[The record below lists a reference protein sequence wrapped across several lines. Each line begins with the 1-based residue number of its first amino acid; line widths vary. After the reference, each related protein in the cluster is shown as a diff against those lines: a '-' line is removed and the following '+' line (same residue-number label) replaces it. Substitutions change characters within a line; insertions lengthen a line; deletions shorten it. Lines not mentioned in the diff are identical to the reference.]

1 MLPNTFLLTINRAI
15 HVSAE
20 IILGAIIIE
29 VDLPK
34 TTYCA
39 YNTSEDNFL
48 HDNIEF
54 YLTHNTN
61 SLQLC
66 QLQIME

>member
-1 MLPNTFLLTINRAI
+1 LKW
-15 HVSAE
+15 